1 MSSNVLSPAFDT
13 VEMRQFV
20 FSDGKTVHDV
30 MVERFSDDRIA
41 ITIEADNPE
50 EATWHSMVLPL
61 DPRYARLIGCALL
74 DLAQAPAPK
83 GGA

>member
-1 MSSNVLSPAFDT
+1 MSTDVLSPAFDT
-13 VEMRQFV
+13 VEMWQFV
-20 FSDGKTVHDV
+20 FSDGETVHDV
-30 MVERFSDDRIA
+30 MVERFSDGRIA

-61 DPRYARLIGCALL
+61 DRKCARLIGGALL
-74 DLAQAPAPK
+74 DLAQATAPK

>member
-1 MSSNVLSPAFDT
+1 MSANFLSPLFSL
-13 VEMRQFV
+13 VELRQFV
-20 FSDGKTVHDV
+20 FGDGETVHDV